1 MKKLVLIAALAAAL
15 TGLSCDKTTP
25 SNNAP
30 AVSAPAPAPAP
41 PPAPGPAPA
50 SPAGTKQTWIYFT
63 KNHHKGTAPGQYNT
77 DCVGIVATER
87 IGARTGNSSA
97 MGTKIMWHVKVNNG
111 GNDDD
116 KCDSLNMTDVNLRFN
131 TDVMGAAA
139 MKKLTA
145 NAGGLIEGTVSSD
158 PMDVGSLIAHKY
170 QVYIGNTPA
179 GPDPVIIVN
188 CGTCGPPPS

>member
-15 TGLSCDKTTP
+15 TGLSCEKTTP
-25 SNNAP
+25 SDNAP
-30 AVSAPAPAPAP
+30 AASAPTP

-50 SPAGTKQTWIYFT
+50 STPGTKQTWIYFT
-63 KNHHKGTAPGQYNT
+63 KNHNKGTAPGQYNT
-77 DCVGIVATER
+77 DCVGTVATEQ

-116 KCDSLNMTDVNLRFN
+116 KCEMLTDLTTVNLRFN

-145 NAGGLIEGTVSSD
+145 NPGGVINGTVSSD
-158 PMDVGSLIAHKY
+158 PMDVGSLITHKY
-170 QVYIGNTPA
+170 QVYIGNDAA
-179 GPDPVIIVN
+179 GPDPVIVIN
-188 CGTCGPPPS
+188 CATCGPGGS

>member
-1 MKKLVLIAALAAAL
+1 MKMLALIAALAAA
-15 TGLSCDKTTP
+15 TAGVSCGNESATEKP
-25 SNNAP
+25 SA
-30 AVSAPAPAPAP
+30 AAEPAP
-41 PPAPGPAPA
+41 PPAPSEPTT

-77 DCVGIVATER
+77 DCVGIVGTER
-87 IGARTGNSSA
+87 IGARTGTTTA
-97 MGTKIMWHVKVNNG
+97 TGTKIMWHVKVNNG

-116 KCDSLNMTDVNLRFN
+116 KCESLNMSDVNLRFK

-145 NAGGLIEGTVSSD
+145 NPGGVIEGTVSSD

-170 QVYIGNTPA
+170 QVYIGDTPA

-188 CGTCGPPPS
+188 CGTCGPPPQ

>member
-1 MKKLVLIAALAAAL
+1 MKSLVLIAALAAAAA
-15 TGLSCDKTTP
+15 GVSCGGDSAKENP
-25 SNNAP
+25 SA
-30 AVSAPAPAPAP
+30 ATEPAP
-41 PPAPGPAPA
+41 PPAPSGPTT

-63 KNHHKGTAPGQYNT
+63 KNHNKGTAPGQYNT
-77 DCVGIVATER
+77 DCVGIIGTER
-87 IGARTGNSSA
+87 IGARTGTTTA

-116 KCDSLNMTDVNLRFN
+116 KCESLNMSDVNLRFK

-145 NAGGLIEGTVSSD
+145 NPGGVIEGTVSSD
-158 PMDVGSLIAHKY
+158 PLDVGSLIAHKY
-170 QVYIGNTPA
+170 QVYIGDTPA

-188 CGTCGPPPS
+188 CSTCGPPPS